1 MKVNNENDLIMAV
14 VIATILFF
22 LMVSFIVSYFILYRR
37 KREQHAFEM
46 QAAKKEY
53 EKQLLQSQLEI
64 QEQTFS
70 HLSQEIHDNVG
81 QLLTIARI
89 QINIMNERDDFDR
102 VMMNEVKQ
110 NIGKAMADLRDI
122 ARSMN
127 TDKVR
132 TADLCEAVRSEL
144 ERISKGGVIQA
155 TILTDGV
162 ERSIDDQKKL
172 ILFRII
178 QECIQNILK
187 HAEASKVIIRF
198 NYTPDGLEIEVRDNG
213 KGFAAETVQT
223 RSSGLGLANIRT
235 RAALIG
241 GSAIIESDPIN
252 GTLILIKMPYE

>member
-1 MKVNNENDLIMAV
+1 MKINNENDLIMAV

-70 HLSQEIHDNVG
+70 RISQEIHDNVG
-81 QLLTIARI
+81 QLLTLARI
-89 QINIMNERDDFDR
+89 QINIMNESDNFDR
-102 VMMNEVKQ
+102 RMMNEVKQ
-110 NIGKAMADLRDI
+110 NVGKAMADLRDI

-132 TADLCEAVRSEL
+132 TANLPEAVAFEL
-144 ERISKGGVIQA
+144 ERINKTGVIDA
-155 TILTDGV
+155 RILTEGA
-162 ERSIDDQKKL
+162 ERSVDDEKKL

-187 HAEASKVIIRF
+187 HAEASKIVIRF
-198 NYTPDGLEIEVRDNG
+198 NYTSERLEIAVHDNG
-213 KGFAAETVQT
+213 KGFVAGTAETHGT
-223 RSSGLGLANIRT
+223 GLGLTNIRT
-235 RAALIG
+235 RAALTG
-241 GSAIIESDPIN
+241 GSATIESDPIN
-252 GTLILIKMPYE
+252 GTFVFIKMPYE